1 VVVQGHILARAGGRD
16 LLGLMLVTV
25 VIRELGPLIVAFI
38 VIGRSGAAIAAEARG

>member
-1 VVVQGHILARAGGRD
+1 MCQQRRVVVCVGRD